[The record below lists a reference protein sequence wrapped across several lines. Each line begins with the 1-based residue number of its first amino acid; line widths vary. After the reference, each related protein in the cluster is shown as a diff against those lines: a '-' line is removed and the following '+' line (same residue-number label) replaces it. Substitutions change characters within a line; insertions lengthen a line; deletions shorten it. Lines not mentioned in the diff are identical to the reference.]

1 MDEQSI
7 NNIDIW
13 EAWPQVTTDPGP
25 RRCARF
31 FLRPRE
37 DTYGMRPE
45 TLLGVA
51 LIAAGAILVLLGL
64 APRLFK
70 ETAELHPLIYT
81 HLSLDGLKIGI
92 SPLLTIILTILYLI
106 LVLRSM

>member
-1 MDEQSI
+1 
-7 NNIDIW
+7 
-13 EAWPQVTTDPGP
+13 
-25 RRCARF
+25 
-31 FLRPRE
+31 
-37 DTYGMRPE
+37 MRPE
-45 TLLGVA
+45 TLIGVA

-64 APRLFK
+64 SPRLFK